1 LRAPLTR
8 SLRRATLQA
17 VQSFR
22 RARRSPVLIALG
34 VGACGHAASD
44 INSPGRANATAG
56 FYSVGG
62 NGSTVGSASIVGS
75 GDTSASFA
83 GGSRDRHRKRCWAIG
98 RHHRPLRSIRLTQL
112 PCRECGWL
120 RHWRYG
126 ARRSPGDG
134 CLAPLHANGRFGS
147 RRVAANLAQ

>member
-1 LRAPLTR
+1 
-8 SLRRATLQA
+8 
-17 VQSFR
+17 
-22 RARRSPVLIALG
+22 VLIALG

-98 RHHRPLRSIRLTQL
+98 RHHRPLRPAHAAFMSKTRLASPLAIRCTLI
-112 PCRECGWL
+112 
-120 RHWRYG
+120 
-126 ARRSPGDG
+126 AR
-134 CLAPLHANGRFGS
+134 
-147 RRVAANLAQ
+147 